1 MRCIWQLL
9 LQKFPPL
16 DFIPFGSHQKQKF
29 FVSGSRLDAEID
41 ALSDLRFPCRTVL
54 VRLPFFVFFATL
66 RTRND
71 DGKIVFLAQLVT
83 QFTDVVIGLF
93 AVVIFVVFDVVSGTK
108 NDVIMNVF
116 FVNMGGNNI
125 RIFSL

>member
-9 LQKFPPL
+9 FQKFPF
-16 DFIPFGSHQKQKF
+16 DFITFGSHQKQKF

-41 ALSDLRFPCRTVL
+41 VLSDLRFPCRTVL
-54 VRLPFFVFFATL
+54 VGLPFFVFSATPG
-66 RTRND
+66 TRND
-71 DGKIVFLAQLVT
+71 DGKIVLPAQFIT
-83 QFTDVVIGLF
+83 QFPDVIIGLF
-93 AVVIFVVFDVVSGTK
+93 AVVIFVVFNVVSRAK
-108 NDVIMNVF
+108 NDVIMNVP

>member
-1 MRCIWQLL
+1 M
-9 LQKFPPL
+9 
-16 DFIPFGSHQKQKF
+16 
-29 FVSGSRLDAEID
+29 
-41 ALSDLRFPCRTVL
+41 
-54 VRLPFFVFFATL
+54 
-66 RTRND
+66 
-71 DGKIVFLAQLVT
+71 FLAQFIT
-83 QFTDVVIGLF
+83 QFPDVVIGLF